1 MNEALQWANHELWMT
16 VAFCSGLFL
25 GWALMWRPPDG
36 K

>member
-1 MNEALQWANHELWMT
+1 MTPLLWAQHELWMT

-25 GWALMWRPPDG
+25 GWAFMWKPPSE